1 MCRFAWALRMAEGS
15 AEGSPVFVPRL
26 NSLFSEKDV
35 ENAIIMAVRRLG
47 YNEPTSEQSQAL
59 QAFVRGKDVLVCLPT
74 GTGKSL
80 CYASL
85 PYVFDML
92 RYKISEGQHSSIAVV
107 VSPLSS
113 LMQDQVKIY
122 NAKELKAAF
131 VGQDQKDDA
140 IKADVVNGHY
150 SLVYMSPESML
161 TVLKY
166 REMFRSSVYQQNL
179 ICLAIDEA
187 HCIDKW

>member
-1 MCRFAWALRMAEGS
+1 
-15 AEGSPVFVPRL
+15 
-26 NSLFSEKDV
+26 
-35 ENAIIMAVRRLG
+35 
-47 YNEPTSEQSQAL
+47 
-59 QAFVRGKDVLVCLPT
+59 
-74 GTGKSL
+74 
-80 CYASL
+80 
-85 PYVFDML
+85 
-92 RYKISEGQHSSIAVV
+92 
-107 VSPLSS
+107 
-113 LMQDQVKIY
+113 MQDQVKIY
-122 NAKELKAAF
+122 NARELKAAF

-150 SLVYMSPESML
+150 SLVYISPESML

>member
-1 MCRFAWALRMAEGS
+1 MKGSLKHPHPALCLVIHLHLS
-15 AEGSPVFVPRL
+15 RL
-26 NSLFSEKDV
+26 QNK
-35 ENAIIMAVRRLG
+35 
-47 YNEPTSEQSQAL
+47 AL

-74 GTGKSL
+74 GTGKSS

-92 RYKISEGQHSSIAVV
+92 RNKISEEQHSSIAVV
-107 VSPLSS
+107 VPPLSS

-131 VGQDQKDDA
+131 VRQDQKNDA
-140 IKADVVNGHY
+140 IKADIVNGHY
-150 SLVYMSPESML
+150 SLVYISPESML

-179 ICLAIDEA
+179 ICLAIDEI
-187 HCIDKW
+187 HCIVSSYNVYAVVLMVSIGSFLCILPQGSEVQARVL

>member
-1 MCRFAWALRMAEGS
+1 M
-15 AEGSPVFVPRL
+15 
-26 NSLFSEKDV
+26 
-35 ENAIIMAVRRLG
+35 
-47 YNEPTSEQSQAL
+47 
-59 QAFVRGKDVLVCLPT
+59 CLPT

-131 VGQDQKDDA
+131 VGQDQKGDA
-140 IKADVVNGHY
+140 IADVVNGHY
-150 SLVYMSPESML
+150 LLV
-161 TVLKY
+161 
-166 REMFRSSVYQQNL
+166 
-179 ICLAIDEA
+179 
-187 HCIDKW
+187 

>member
-1 MCRFAWALRMAEGS
+1 MGVIVERMAERLPPGS
-15 AEGSPVFVPRL
+15 ATAPVFVPRL
-26 NSLFSEKDV
+26 NSLFSERDV
-35 ENAIIMAVRRLG
+35 DKAVATAVRKLG

-74 GTGKSL
+74 GTGKS

-85 PYVFDML
+85 PYVFDVL
-92 RYKISEGQHSSIAVV
+92 RNKISEGQHSSIAVV
-107 VSPLSS
+107 FSPLSS

-131 VGQDQKDDA
+131 VGQDQKNDA

-150 SLVYMSPESML
+150 SLVYISPESML